1 MGCVQ
6 PVGRY
11 GSNDCLTIYCGSY
24 EFATMVA
31 VQLDNESESDLTGVA
46 TMVAV

>member
-11 GSNDCLTIYCGSY
+11 GGNDCLTIYCGSY

-31 VQLDNESESDLTGVA
+31 AQLPGGLQQRGGH
-46 TMVAV
+46 